1 MDQLEALRQ
10 KILGDVV
17 PLIIDGADSG
27 SDKFSLI
34 LRLIQSGNADK
45 AMYQKAYDSAA
56 AIENSS
62 ERLEAMMA
70 LLDEIEIELDQP
82 VEGEAEAEVESS
94 QQNAEVEAPRSEDQG
109 QEEHPQPIEQDHS
122 QEQHDD
128 QSNSN

>member
-1 MDQLEALRQ
+1 MEQLEALRR

-17 PLIIDGADSG
+17 PLIIDGADTG

-34 LRLIQSGNADK
+34 LRLIQSGNADQ

-56 AIENSS
+56 AIEDSGD
-62 ERLEAMMA
+62 RLEAMMS

-82 VEGEAEAEVESS
+82 VEGESEPEEAQQSTESEAEE
-94 QQNAEVEAPRSEDQG
+94 PRSE
-109 QEEHPQPIEQDHS
+109 EQDQDEPLQPVEQDQS

>member
-1 MDQLEALRQ
+1 MEQLEALRR

-17 PLIIDGADSG
+17 PLIIDGADTG

-34 LRLIQSGNADK
+34 LRLIQSGNADQ

-56 AIENSS
+56 AIEDSGD
-62 ERLEAMMA
+62 RLEAMMS

-82 VEGEAEAEVESS
+82 VEGEGEPEETQENAENEAEE
-94 QQNAEVEAPRSEDQG
+94 PRGEDQG
-109 QEEHPQPIEQDHS
+109 QAEPSLPIEQDQS

-128 QSNSN
+128 RSNSN

>member
-1 MDQLEALRQ
+1 MEQLEALRR

-17 PLIIDGADSG
+17 PLIIDGADTG

-34 LRLIQSGNADK
+34 LRLIQSGNADQ

-56 AIENSS
+56 AIEDSGD
-62 ERLEAMMA
+62 RLEAMMS

-82 VEGEAEAEVESS
+82 VEGESEPEEAQQSTENEAEE
-94 QQNAEVEAPRSEDQG
+94 PRNEDQG
-109 QEEHPQPIEQDHS
+109 QDEPLQPIEQDQS

-128 QSNSN
+128 RSNSN